1 MTGYGDASHQGEGV
15 HFSAELRS
23 LNNRYFK
30 ASIRLPDQLAVME
43 AELEVLLRKKLSRGS
58 VTLTVA
64 MHDAGASAA
73 SIINDAALLAYLDHL
88 ETIHA
93 RFTKQDRAVNI
104 DLTALLQLPG
114 VLETADE
121 QALLRQVRPALV
133 ALVDKAADKLITMR
147 VTEGKTIATEL
158 QRHREV
164 IATRL
169 ANIRTRAPQVIEE
182 YHIRLRARVDELLQR
197 AQMTVDQRDLLREV
211 AIFADRAD
219 IAEEISRL
227 AAHIDQMGSIVAQ
240 DDGEPAGRT
249 LEFLAQEM
257 LREANTIASKSN
269 DAQIS
274 RDVVEVKSAIDRIK
288 EQAANVE

>member
-1 MTGYGDASHQGEGV
+1 MTGYGDASQQGDGV

-30 ASIRLPDQLAVME
+30 GSIRLPDQLSPME
-43 AELEVLLRKKLSRGS
+43 AELEVLLRKKLARGS
-58 VTLTVA
+58 VSLTVS

-93 RFTKQDRAVNI
+93 RFAQRERAVTI

-121 QALLRQVRPALV
+121 QALLRQARPALT
-133 ALVDKAADKLITMR
+133 ALVEKAADKVIAMR
-147 VTEGKTIATEL
+147 ETEGKTIAVEL
-158 QRHREV
+158 QRQREV
-164 IATRL
+164 ISARL
-169 ANIRTRAPQVIEE
+169 ANIRQRAPQVVEE
-182 YHIRLRARVDELLQR
+182 YHVRLRARIDELLQR

-211 AIFADRAD
+211 AIFADRSD
-219 IAEEISRL
+219 IAEEVSRL
-227 AAHIDQMGSIVAQ
+227 SAHIEQMGAIVAQ

-269 DAQIS
+269 DAMIS